1 MLVNNL
7 KVDIQVDGIDDS
19 NHVYKLFPIEK
30 LENLLQFLKDLESE
44 LGYTA
49 FNVSFQV
56 YDYES
61 EAK

>member
-1 MLVNNL
+1 MLVSNL

-19 NHVYKLFPIEK
+19 HHIYKLFPIEK
-30 LENLLQFLKDLESE
+30 LEELLQFLKDLEDE

-49 FNVSFQV
+49 FNISFQV

-61 EAK
+61 VVE